1 MNRFSTLILSI
12 LLVVGTILT
21 LIQLYA
27 SADELQH
34 PFTASLYYFGIS
46 VIIISLV
53 IKSRNDISIKHMI
66 LNNIIISIFT
76 INGIVLALIC
86 LYALEPQSRVESLA
100 SSIFFFSGMLA
111 SSSVFFVRSKI
122 ENFTIVFNKNYG

>member
-1 MNRFSTLILSI
+1 MNRFSTLILGF
-12 LLVVGTILT
+12 LLVVGTTLT

-27 SADELQH
+27 SADGLQH
-34 PFTASLYYFGIS
+34 PFTASLYYFGTS
-46 VIIISLV
+46 VIIILLI
-53 IKSRNDISIKHMI
+53 IKSRNDISIKHVI

-86 LYALEPQSRVESLA
+86 LYALEPQSNVESLA
-100 SSIFFFSGMLA
+100 SSIFFFAGMLA

-122 ENFTIVFNKNYG
+122 KNSTIASNKNDG